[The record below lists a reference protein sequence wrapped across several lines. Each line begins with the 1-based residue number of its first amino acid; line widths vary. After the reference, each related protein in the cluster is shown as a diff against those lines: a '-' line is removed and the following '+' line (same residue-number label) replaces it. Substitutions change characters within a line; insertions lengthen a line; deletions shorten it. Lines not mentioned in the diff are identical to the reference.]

1 MLAVYETI
9 DLGLISTLSK
19 VTPAR
24 NEPPILDLLQ
34 GNHPV
39 FLQDPIHDETIYVYH
54 AFGVHALQLG
64 TLLQNLAIALR
75 DDISNDGNESLS
87 ASLEKSGGT
96 VVRPILSTFS
106 VERKC
111 SNPVVAVAIPN
122 DVYLTYSIFIL
133 TSAMRITTLPLTLQ
147 SELQHIE
154 NLSASVI
161 RDPVL
166 AKSQIALPLP
176 EAAGP
181 PGYITLLSDP
191 FVPPSILSRASSGL
205 PTNPILALPP
215 SQAPNKE
222 FQLTPDTLRFFAST
236 VEKFNGQIHD
246 VTIAYRACDLRAILQ
261 KQESIRQQQKCKEM
275 LEQIEYLRG
284 KRQELTREKIA
295 NVQETQKV
303 LLGRLDRILRA
314 MMKTASPELSEHE
327 TKWFQELKRMKEDIK
342 GSTRYDQESLVAR
355 TGLLRREF
363 DRLLPSLKELQAKEE
378 RIKKRTA
385 EGTTGLGFSQAFEY
399 GERSNAERV
408 KIGRLENDLTK
419 LATRLDVTLGKP
431 PPLQSPTNTK

>member
-1 MLAVYETI
+1 M
-9 DLGLISTLSK
+9 
-19 VTPAR
+19 
-24 NEPPILDLLQ
+24 
-34 GNHPV
+34 
-39 FLQDPIHDETIYVYH
+39 
-54 AFGVHALQLG
+54 
-64 TLLQNLAIALR
+64 
-75 DDISNDGNESLS
+75 
-87 ASLEKSGGT
+87 
-96 VVRPILSTFS
+96 
-106 VERKC
+106 
-111 SNPVVAVAIPN
+111 AIPN

-147 SELQHIE
+147 SELQYAE

-161 RDPVL
+161 KDPVL

-284 KRQELTREKIA
+284 KRQQLTREKIA
-295 NVQETQKV
+295 NVQETQKA

-355 TGLLRREF
+355 TGLVCDILMIQ
-363 DRLLPSLKELQAKEE
+363 S
-378 RIKKRTA
+378 
-385 EGTTGLGFSQAFEY
+385 Y
-399 GERSNAERV
+399 GGIDSV
-408 KIGRLENDLTK
+408 
-419 LATRLDVTLGKP
+419 
-431 PPLQSPTNTK
+431 